1 MIIFVFELT
10 SFLTTL
16 LRTSPAPLYSGLPGQ
31 KLNENLVEEE
41 DLVFSPS
48 IYFMFWSLVLAM
60 STGIE
65 AIVVTSPE
73 IMEATK
79 WQKIPSWNILY

>member
-1 MIIFVFELT
+1 M
-10 SFLTTL
+10 TTL
-16 LRTSPAPLYSGLPGQ
+16 LRTSPAPLYSGLPRER
-31 KLNENLVEEE
+31 LNENPLEEEE

-48 IYFMFWSLVLAM
+48 IYFMFCSLVLAM

-65 AIVVTSPE
+65 AIVVTRPE

-79 WQKIPSWNILY
+79 WQKMPS

>member
-1 MIIFVFELT
+1 MMEV
-10 SFLTTL
+10 
-16 LRTSPAPLYSGLPGQ
+16 
-31 KLNENLVEEE
+31 EE

-48 IYFMFWSLVLAM
+48 TYFMFCSLVLTM

-65 AIVVTSPE
+65 AIVVTRPE

-79 WQKIPSWNILY
+79 

>member
-1 MIIFVFELT
+1 M
-10 SFLTTL
+10 
-16 LRTSPAPLYSGLPGQ
+16 
-31 KLNENLVEEE
+31 EEE

-48 IYFMFWSLVLAM
+48 IYFMFCSLVLAM

-65 AIVVTSPE
+65 AIVVTRPE

-79 WQKIPSWNILY
+79 WQKMPS

>member
-1 MIIFVFELT
+1 M
-10 SFLTTL
+10 
-16 LRTSPAPLYSGLPGQ
+16 
-31 KLNENLVEEE
+31 NENLVEEE

-79 WQKIPSWNILY
+79 WQKIPSCNILY